1 MSPLAQIIA
10 GSFLLSLV
18 HASNPNLWK
27 PLVAMAQA
35 QRWSRR
41 QTLQAAAV
49 AALANCASTILLGAL
64 IGWLGHEFYHH
75 HPTAAMKWIGPF
87 LFIML
92 GLVYLAID
100 VYERRFQHAGNAV
113 YYAAFFFPAAPLVSI
128 AEDMF
133 FYTCVEIEFFYFTAG
148 SRDLLG
154 IMTVTLIYFVVT
166 TIALIVLVDSGWR
179 GKEAIRWRILKNH
192 SKAVTGWLLVLLGYW
207 LHAAS

>member
-1 MSPLAQIIA
+1 MSPMAQIIA

-41 QTLQAAAV
+41 QTLQAAAI
-49 AALANCASTILLGAL
+49 AANANCASTILLGAL

-75 HPTAAMKWIGPF
+75 HPTAVMKWIGPF
-87 LFIML
+87 LLIMF
-92 GLVYLAID
+92 GLIYLAID
-100 VYERRFQHAGNAV
+100 VHGRRSQHADNAV
-113 YYAAFFFPAAPLVSI
+113 YYAAFVLPIAPLMSI
-128 AEDMF
+128 TEDMF
-133 FYTCVEIEFFYFTAG
+133 FYTCVEIEAFYFTAG

-154 IMTVTLIYFVVT
+154 IMTVTIIYFVVT
-166 TIALIVLVDSGWR
+166 SVVLIVLVDLGWR
-179 GKEAIRWRILKNH
+179 GKEAIRLRVLKNH
-192 SKAVTGWLLVLLGYW
+192 SKAVTGWLLALLGYW